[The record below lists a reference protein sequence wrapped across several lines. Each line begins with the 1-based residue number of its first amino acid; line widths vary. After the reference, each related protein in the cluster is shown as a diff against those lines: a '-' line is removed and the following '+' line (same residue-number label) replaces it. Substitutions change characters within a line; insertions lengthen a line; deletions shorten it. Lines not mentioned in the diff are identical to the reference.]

1 MNFRLTLILILS
13 SFAALFIAQNSN
25 VVEISFL
32 FWRASMSSALL
43 LFFTLMIGFLLGW
56 FIHSYF
62 LYRKSKDDFIYLR

>member
-13 SFAALFIAQNSN
+13 SFVVLFIAQNSN

-43 LFFTLMIGFLLGW
+43 IFFTLLIGFLLGW
-56 FIHSYF
+56 FIHSYL
-62 LYRKSKDDFIYLR
+62 LYRKSKDDLIYLR

>member
-1 MNFRLTLILILS
+1 MNFRLTLILILL
-13 SFAALFIAQNSN
+13 SFATLFIAQNSN

-32 FWRASMSSALL
+32 IWRASMSSALL

-56 FIHSYF
+56 FIHSYV

>member
-32 FWRASMSSALL
+32 IWRASMSSALL

-56 FIHSYF
+56 FIHSYV
-62 LYRKSKDDFIYLR
+62 LYRKSKEDFIYLR

>member
-13 SFAALFIAQNSN
+13 SFAVLFIAQNSN

-32 FWRASMSSALL
+32 FWGASMSSALL
-43 LFFTLMIGFLLGW
+43 IFFTLLIGFLLGW